1 MQNLQVIVPPEPSE
15 KEKEKQAMERQ
26 KELEA
31 NALAGALIIG
41 NEFLSKLGTGEAEIL
56 KKQP

>member
-1 MQNLQVIVPPEPSE
+1 VPPEPSE